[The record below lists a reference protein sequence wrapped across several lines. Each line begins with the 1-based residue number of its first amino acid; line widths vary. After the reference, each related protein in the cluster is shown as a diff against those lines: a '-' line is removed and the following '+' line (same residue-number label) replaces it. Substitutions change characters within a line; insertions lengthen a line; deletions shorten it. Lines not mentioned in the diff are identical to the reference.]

1 MRANLKK
8 LRKRRIF
15 ADEFKQS
22 LVKEFDT
29 GQFSVNELGRLHGIA
44 NSAIYRWIYKF
55 STFNQKGYR
64 IIEMKDSSKKK
75 LKDLE
80 QKIKNLEQI
89 VGQKQIM
96 IDYLEKMME
105 IAKDELDIDIKKNF
119 NTSQSTGSGK
129 TKKK

>member
-1 MRANLKK
+1 MKANLKK

-29 GQFSVNELGRLHGIA
+29 GQFSVNELSRLHGIA
-44 NSAIYRWIYKF
+44 SSAIYRWIYKF

-64 IIEMKDSSKKK
+64 IIEMKESSNKK